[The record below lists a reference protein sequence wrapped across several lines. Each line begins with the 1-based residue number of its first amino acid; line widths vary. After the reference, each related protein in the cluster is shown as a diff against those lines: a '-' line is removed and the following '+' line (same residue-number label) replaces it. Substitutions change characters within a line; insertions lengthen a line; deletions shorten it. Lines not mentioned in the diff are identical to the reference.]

1 MTKRNVSKSTQ
12 LGMRQIARVRH
23 RLRHHPFKLLFTL
36 IELLVVIVIIA
47 ILIALLLPALSR
59 SKEIAKRV
67 HCMSNLKQWYGGYQ
81 LSANDHDQYYP
92 GIVFLEGESHYTSM
106 IGWQSGSYPAWAQE
120 LTQRVS
126 DEIIDQDLLFC
137 PSLENKKHRRSST
150 WPLSG
155 AIYWSTTDYYIQTGH
170 QNRGGECA
178 PGPPCSSDGTYYH
191 GWSRAGNRFGGR
203 ISEGRGPAVRRN
215 DSDSHNQVMFVDRA
229 FQKGD
234 IDWAGGPWSW
244 SHRFYKYGGAGY
256 TMNDVQSNHTNSS
269 GIYAEGVNVA
279 LSDGRVEWSYIG
291 GESAFIYSQSWYQD
305 VIVGQD
311 LAQP

>member
-1 MTKRNVSKSTQ
+1 
-12 LGMRQIARVRH
+12 
-23 RLRHHPFKLLFTL
+23 
-36 IELLVVIVIIA
+36 
-47 ILIALLLPALSR
+47 
-59 SKEIAKRV
+59 
-67 HCMSNLKQWYGGYQ
+67 
-81 LSANDHDQYYP
+81 
-92 GIVFLEGESHYTSM
+92 
-106 IGWQSGSYPAWAQE
+106 
-120 LTQRVS
+120 
-126 DEIIDQDLLFC
+126 
-137 PSLENKKHRRSST
+137 
-150 WPLSG
+150 
-155 AIYWSTTDYYIQTGH
+155 
-170 QNRGGECA
+170 
-178 PGPPCSSDGTYYH
+178 
-191 GWSRAGNRFGGR
+191 
-203 ISEGRGPAVRRN
+203 
-215 DSDSHNQVMFVDRA
+215 MFVDRA